1 MSNRKGFLFIL
12 IGVIVIVTL
21 FIIITSK
28 KKDDLTDEQAIER
41 IEDIYERE
49 LSSSEEL
56 QEQVRNFSL
65 PANVLKLFHENE
77 ERLNA
82 FVQHS
87 CCSIEMEDLLSVEYI
102 DGKRCYFYSS
112 NISGGNKAEINSLT
126 GDDKYEYMILF
137 MDYAIDSDL
146 VFRDW
151 MLDIHR
157 NNPVNEENTEGAGPP
172 PHPGGHGLWDIEYHR
187 WSLAGSAIL

>member
-1 MSNRKGFLFIL
+1 MSNRAGFLFIL

-87 CCSIEMEDLLSVEYI
+87 CCSTEMEDSLSVEYI
-102 DGKRCYFYSS
+102 DGKRDRKS
-112 NISGGNKAEINSLT
+112 
-126 GDDKYEYMILF
+126 
-137 MDYAIDSDL
+137 
-146 VFRDW
+146 V
-151 MLDIHR
+151 
-157 NNPVNEENTEGAGPP
+157 V
-172 PHPGGHGLWDIEYHR
+172 
-187 WSLAGSAIL
+187 

>member
-56 QEQVRNFSL
+56 Q
-65 PANVLKLFHENE
+65 
-77 ERLNA
+77 
-82 FVQHS
+82 
-87 CCSIEMEDLLSVEYI
+87 
-102 DGKRCYFYSS
+102 
-112 NISGGNKAEINSLT
+112 
-126 GDDKYEYMILF
+126 
-137 MDYAIDSDL
+137 
-146 VFRDW
+146 
-151 MLDIHR
+151 
-157 NNPVNEENTEGAGPP
+157 
-172 PHPGGHGLWDIEYHR
+172 
-187 WSLAGSAIL
+187 

>member
-1 MSNRKGFLFIL
+1 MLNRKNFLFIL
-12 IGVIVIVTL
+12 TGTFIVTL
-21 FIIITSK
+21 LLITQAIS
-28 KKDDLTDEQAIER
+28 KKDDLTEEKAIER

-49 LSSSEEL
+49 LSSGEEL
-56 QEQVRNFSL
+56 QEQVRNFSV

-87 CCSIEMEDLLSVEYI
+87 CCSTEMEDLLSVEYI

-112 NISGGNKAEINSLT
+112 NISGVNKAEINSLT

-137 MDYAIDSDL
+137 MDYAIDSGL

-157 NNPVNEENTEGAGPP
+157 HNPVNEENTEGAGPP

-187 WSLAGSAIL
+187 WILAGSAII